1 MPGMDASTPT
11 DLIVESLTRSM
22 VEHRLLPGAKLVE
35 QKLATEFGVSRTLI
49 RQALFRLSQNHL
61 VRMEPARGA
70 FVAAPSATEARQV
83 FAVRRMLEA
92 GMVRS
97 LMTHVQPEHI
107 QALQEH
113 IGREADAV
121 AQGDRRGRTVLLGDF
136 HVLIAQLMG
145 NTVLA
150 HMLGD
155 LNSRCALITMLYQT
169 DAGAS
174 HSQEEH
180 SAIVQA
186 VQNGDEALALRL
198 MDEHLC
204 HVEAAL
210 APLSPVSPP
219 ACPAPAAPPV

>member
-1 MPGMDASTPT
+1 MDASTPT
-11 DLIVESLTRSM
+11 GLIVESLTRSM

-61 VRMEPARGA
+61 VRMKPARGA
-70 FVAAPSATEARQV
+70 FVAAPSADEARQV

-97 LMTHVQPEHI
+97 FMAQVQLGHI
-107 QALQEH
+107 EALQDH
-113 IGREADAV
+113 IAREADAV
-121 AQGDRRGRTVLLGDF
+121 AQGDRRDRTVLLGDF
-136 HVLIAQLMG
+136 HVLIAQLLG

-150 HMLGD
+150 HMLSD

-169 DAGAS
+169 DADAS

-180 SAIVQA
+180 RAIVQA
-186 VQNGDEALALRL
+186 IQSGDEALVLRL

-210 APLSPVSPP
+210 APLSTVSSASRPT
-219 ACPAPAAPPV
+219 PAAQAA